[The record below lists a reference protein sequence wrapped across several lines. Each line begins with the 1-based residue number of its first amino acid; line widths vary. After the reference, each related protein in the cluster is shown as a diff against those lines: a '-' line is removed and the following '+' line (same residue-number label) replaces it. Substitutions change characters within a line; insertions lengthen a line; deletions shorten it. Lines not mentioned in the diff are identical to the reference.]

1 MYCFYGR
8 RGHAKGASGI
18 GAWAGFIELTS
29 FVAVIVNCALIFYT
43 ANAVLTIDWF
53 KEMDAQQ
60 KFFWVVIA
68 EHIMI
73 AFKILIQQTIP
84 DVPSWII
91 REEVERDALKDEVLY
106 KVTRRV
112 KKKEKELGL
121 NAPKDQDANAEDQS
135 IYQVNNWGATESN
148 PVANATSADDEKGG
162 MTKNASREG
171 LLGKNLM
178 MGLKKKA

>member
-1 MYCFYGR
+1 
-8 RGHAKGASGI
+8 
-18 GAWAGFIELTS
+18 
-29 FVAVIVNCALIFYT
+29 
-43 ANAVLTIDWF
+43 
-53 KEMDAQQ
+53 
-60 KFFWVVIA
+60 
-68 EHIMI
+68 MI

-135 IYQVNNWGATESN
+135 IY
-148 PVANATSADDEKGG
+148 
-162 MTKNASREG
+162 
-171 LLGKNLM
+171 
-178 MGLKKKA
+178 